1 MAEFK
6 LGRIRFVWKGA
17 WVSSTVY
24 YKDDIIRHGGRTYIC
39 ISGHTASASFTTDEA
54 TKWQKFTD
62 GTEWQSTW
70 TSGTAYK
77 VNDIVKYGG
86 YLYVCNTSHTSETPG
101 GKLETDQAKWDLFAE
116 GFDWKND
123 WLVAT
128 HYKVNDIV
136 KYGGTLYL
144 CTVAHTSSG
153 SFNSDED
160 GLEADAAKWDT
171 FAQGQDW
178 KTDWAPNTRY
188 KKHDEVKYG
197 GQLYIANQGH
207 ISGADA
213 AEGLEVDQ
221 TKWDY
226 LHKGIEYKSVHSA
239 TTRYKAND
247 VVKYGGGLWICQ
259 VGHTSTTN
267 LAADVTANGV
277 AATVDT
283 ISGADVARTAGTYND
298 VTGTS
303 SGSGIMTH
311 TRFNVVVDSNGAC
324 TVTLVSG
331 GYGHTATDV
340 ISIPNTQIGGS
351 GATLTF
357 NVATITTATRWLEF
371 VAGLEFEDSWSNA
384 TNYQPGDFVTYGGY
398 SYISKTNNSNV
409 VPFGNTAHWD
419 LFTTG
424 FNLQGDYDNATAYK
438 TGDVVRVGGYTYLCK
453 ANSTGNRPP
462 NATYWDR
469 LNSGISWKDSWT
481 NGTFYDAGDAV
492 RGIGNNNSYICKL
505 AHTADQ
511 VSAQNRPDQDV
522 AGTYWNLLSGGVES
536 GNLTTAGD
544 IVYYGGAGPTRLG
557 IGTAG
562 QVLKVNAAGDAPEW
576 AYFGQ
581 VEGVYYVGPNG
592 ADGVAPIDGVT
603 LDKPWKSVRY
613 ALNEIRKGP
622 RNVNA
627 CTLLK
632 RNKAFISEEAGIQYV
647 AWKIAN
653 NSAPFSTGYTHDS
666 AKCKRDMNIIIDAL
680 IYDVSHGG
688 NRRSREAALSFF
700 TDAGASYISGQT
712 TQTVDVI
719 NYMVSI
725 IDTTIRNLAPAINY
739 QNLNG
744 VGSPILRKT
753 ETNSAEEGVYTTIQ
767 TLAAI
772 ITDAITAGNTTGV
785 PKEQIG
791 YNTLFVKTGIY
802 KETLP
807 MIVPEGTAV
816 VGDELR
822 STEIKALTSGD
833 SITSNA
839 HATLTMQ
846 GLAHIKSII
855 DNVILN
861 TSITKTPAGAHL
873 TMNNLGAADGS
884 RTAGT
889 YTGVTGTSSGAGTVG
904 TFNIVVD
911 GSGACTVTVAT
922 GGSGHTVGHT
932 ITIADANLGGG
943 GAAAFTMDVAT
954 IAAGN
959 TKTQDTALP
968 AGSAA
973 AGTQAQ
979 ALLQDSSDKINFEVF
994 GSGTAPLVTGKSG
1007 RDSTQGYVDARLRI
1021 LENLDFIAEEVVEY
1035 LKTTHTSTYDFTKDA
1050 KCKSDMKEFC
1060 YAVMYDLEHYGNYKS
1075 VLYGTWLSNATNGC
1089 QKENMFLVQNGTG
1102 VRNMTV
1108 NGLSGSLGS
1117 ANSYGTKRPD
1127 TGAYISLDPGWGTND
1142 KATWITTKSPY
1153 IQNVT
1158 TIGEKCI
1165 GAKVDGDLHAG
1176 GNDSI
1181 VANDFTQ
1188 IINDGI
1194 AIWVT
1199 NLGRVELVSVF
1210 TYYGH
1215 IGYLAE
1221 AGGKIRATNGN
1232 NSYGDFG
1239 SVSEGVDLTEEYVNA
1254 YVDNRSYQAIIG
1266 NIIVDNAKIIALE
1279 YTNAGR
1285 DYVPGQTT
1293 YTFSGDGYGI
1303 AGVTPVVVTGG
1314 VMQVRMT
1321 GTSGT
1326 FGGADYVT
1334 AGNTIQAG
1342 NATQVTIS
1350 NTDVAISSAYVGM
1363 AIVLTSGK
1371 GAGQVGYID
1380 TYNAATKIAT
1390 VKKPSDDTA
1399 GWDHMISG
1407 TAIETL
1413 LDNTTTYS
1421 IEPRVVF
1428 SAPTG
1433 DGSTATSTAKGR
1445 AKVVDGK
1452 ITEVRIYDPGT
1463 SYTSAPTCTFTDP
1476 NNTADAPLEVYI
1488 GDGVLT
1494 QPTFTDAGSAWTTAS
1509 ATVVDVGTTKNI
1521 TGVTYTANPFAETLL
1536 VANKE
1541 YVKDEV
1547 VAWID
1552 NQIAGG
1558 GNPTLWDGFVH
1569 DKVKCE
1575 RDIGYLID
1583 AFVHDLKYG
1592 SNRETVKAAKKY
1604 WIGTQFVGGEAPQ
1617 IVAAYEQMR
1626 TILLDFVLDN
1636 TAYSSLQSV
1645 TTQTTNA
1652 NDGEAVA
1659 QTRLGEL
1666 ISIITQVVTHGL
1678 SVVPGHGSDG
1688 ILDITVTGHNIPG
1701 KTKVAISGVTGTNQ
1715 LNANS
1720 FYVGVVDVNTLRL
1733 YIDENLLH
1741 PAVGT
1746 NYSAYIS
1753 GGIIT
1758 YGGGYRDQ
1766 KQDGKYLQVESML
1779 SIPQP
1784 GSNVEFAS
1792 VPNTWFKLVSV
1803 TNLTGSNPYSALLQ
1817 LSPNVEIPDS
1827 PAHGEVLTIRI
1838 RYSQVRLTGHDFLDV
1853 GTGDFTS
1860 TNYPGTPATPSDQAD
1875 ETKEFGGG
1883 RVFMTSTDQDGN
1895 FRVGDLFTVE
1905 QATGIATLNAD
1916 AFSISGLQELQL
1928 GSVAVGSTGATINE
1942 FSTDGT
1948 FTANSD
1954 SIVPTQKAIKTF
1966 ITSQIGGGASE
1977 LNVNSVTAGIVNIQG
1992 NTITTTTGARINTTA
2007 TMHFSAGVSGAPV
2020 AMQQFLLS

>member
-1 MAEFK
+1 
-6 LGRIRFVWKGA
+6 
-17 WVSSTVY
+17 
-24 YKDDIIRHGGRTYIC
+24 
-39 ISGHTASASFTTDEA
+39 
-54 TKWQKFTD
+54 
-62 GTEWQSTW
+62 
-70 TSGTAYK
+70 
-77 VNDIVKYGG
+77 
-86 YLYVCNTSHTSETPG
+86 
-101 GKLETDQAKWDLFAE
+101 
-116 GFDWKND
+116 
-123 WLVAT
+123 
-128 HYKVNDIV
+128 
-136 KYGGTLYL
+136 
-144 CTVAHTSSG
+144 
-153 SFNSDED
+153 
-160 GLEADAAKWDT
+160 
-171 FAQGQDW
+171 
-178 KTDWAPNTRY
+178 
-188 KKHDEVKYG
+188 
-197 GQLYIANQGH
+197 
-207 ISGADA
+207 
-213 AEGLEVDQ
+213 
-221 TKWDY
+221 
-226 LHKGIEYKSVHSA
+226 
-239 TTRYKAND
+239 
-247 VVKYGGGLWICQ
+247 
-259 VGHTSTTN
+259 
-267 LAADVTANGV
+267 
-277 AATVDT
+277 
-283 ISGADVARTAGTYND
+283 
-298 VTGTS
+298 
-303 SGSGIMTH
+303 
-311 TRFNVVVDSNGAC
+311 
-324 TVTLVSG
+324 
-331 GYGHTATDV
+331 
-340 ISIPNTQIGGS
+340 
-351 GATLTF
+351 
-357 NVATITTATRWLEF
+357 
-371 VAGLEFEDSWSNA
+371 
-384 TNYQPGDFVTYGGY
+384 
-398 SYISKTNNSNV
+398 
-409 VPFGNTAHWD
+409 
-419 LFTTG
+419 
-424 FNLQGDYDNATAYK
+424 
-438 TGDVVRVGGYTYLCK
+438 
-453 ANSTGNRPP
+453 
-462 NATYWDR
+462 
-469 LNSGISWKDSWT
+469 
-481 NGTFYDAGDAV
+481 
-492 RGIGNNNSYICKL
+492 
-505 AHTADQ
+505 
-511 VSAQNRPDQDV
+511 
-522 AGTYWNLLSGGVES
+522 
-536 GNLTTAGD
+536 
-544 IVYYGGAGPTRLG
+544 
-557 IGTAG
+557 
-562 QVLKVNAAGDAPEW
+562 
-576 AYFGQ
+576 
-581 VEGVYYVGPNG
+581 
-592 ADGVAPIDGVT
+592 
-603 LDKPWKSVRY
+603 
-613 ALNEIRKGP
+613 
-622 RNVNA
+622 
-627 CTLLK
+627 
-632 RNKAFISEEAGIQYV
+632 
-647 AWKIAN
+647 
-653 NSAPFSTGYTHDS
+653 
-666 AKCKRDMNIIIDAL
+666 
-680 IYDVSHGG
+680 
-688 NRRSREAALSFF
+688 
-700 TDAGASYISGQT
+700 
-712 TQTVDVI
+712 
-719 NYMVSI
+719 
-725 IDTTIRNLAPAINY
+725 
-739 QNLNG
+739 
-744 VGSPILRKT
+744 
-753 ETNSAEEGVYTTIQ
+753 
-767 TLAAI
+767 
-772 ITDAITAGNTTGV
+772 
-785 PKEQIG
+785 
-791 YNTLFVKTGIY
+791 
-802 KETLP
+802 
-807 MIVPEGTAV
+807 
-816 VGDELR
+816 
-822 STEIKALTSGD
+822 
-833 SITSNA
+833 
-839 HATLTMQ
+839 
-846 GLAHIKSII
+846 
-855 DNVILN
+855 
-861 TSITKTPAGAHL
+861 
-873 TMNNLGAADGS
+873 
-884 RTAGT
+884 
-889 YTGVTGTSSGAGTVG
+889 
-904 TFNIVVD
+904 
-911 GSGACTVTVAT
+911 
-922 GGSGHTVGHT
+922 
-932 ITIADANLGGG
+932 
-943 GAAAFTMDVAT
+943 
-954 IAAGN
+954 
-959 TKTQDTALP
+959 
-968 AGSAA
+968 
-973 AGTQAQ
+973 
-979 ALLQDSSDKINFEVF
+979 
-994 GSGTAPLVTGKSG
+994 
-1007 RDSTQGYVDARLRI
+1007 
-1021 LENLDFIAEEVVEY
+1021 
-1035 LKTTHTSTYDFTKDA
+1035 
-1050 KCKSDMKEFC
+1050 
-1060 YAVMYDLEHYGNYKS
+1060 
-1075 VLYGTWLSNATNGC
+1075 
-1089 QKENMFLVQNGTG
+1089 
-1102 VRNMTV
+1102 
-1108 NGLSGSLGS
+1108 
-1117 ANSYGTKRPD
+1117 
-1127 TGAYISLDPGWGTND
+1127 
-1142 KATWITTKSPY
+1142 
-1153 IQNVT
+1153 
-1158 TIGEKCI
+1158 
-1165 GAKVDGDLHAG
+1165 
-1176 GNDSI
+1176 
-1181 VANDFTQ
+1181 
-1188 IINDGI
+1188 
-1194 AIWVT
+1194 
-1199 NLGRVELVSVF
+1199 
-1210 TYYGH
+1210 
-1215 IGYLAE
+1215 
-1221 AGGKIRATNGN
+1221 
-1232 NSYGDFG
+1232 
-1239 SVSEGVDLTEEYVNA
+1239 
-1254 YVDNRSYQAIIG
+1254 
-1266 NIIVDNAKIIALE
+1266 
-1279 YTNAGR
+1279 
-1285 DYVPGQTT
+1285 
-1293 YTFSGDGYGI
+1293 
-1303 AGVTPVVVTGG
+1303 
-1314 VMQVRMT
+1314 MQVRMT

-1509 ATVVDVGTTKNI
+1509 ATVVDAGTTKNV